1 MDERLSGL
9 LLFLRERFAGDARPE
24 DVEAYLSSEGY
35 DRGQIGEILALL
47 FADLPSD
54 PGRRN
59 RMATSSSAT
68 FRVLGPHERGRF
80 APDAWGHLLSLS
92 GAGVI
97 SSAELEQVIERALLQ
112 IDGRIAL
119 DDLRSLMELSGFG
132 DAAAGTEQ
140 LPVH

>member
-24 DVEAYLSSEGY
+24 DVEAYLTSEGY

-54 PGRRN
+54 SSRRN

-97 SSAELEQVIERALLQ
+97 SAAELEQVIERALMQ

>member
-1 MDERLSGL
+1 MDDRLSGL
-9 LLFLRERFAGDARPE
+9 LLFLRERFTADARPE

-47 FADLPSD
+47 FADLPVDSH
-54 PGRRN
+54 RKN
-59 RMATSSSAT
+59 RMASASPTT

-92 GAGVI
+92 GAGVLNA
-97 SSAELEQVIERALLQ
+97 AELEHVIERALVQ

-132 DAAAGTEQ
+132 DAAQGTEQ

>member
-1 MDERLSGL
+1 MDDRLREL
-9 LLFLRERFAGDARPE
+9 ALFLRERFGGERRPE
-24 DVEAYLSSEGY
+24 DVEAYLVSEGY
-35 DRGQIGEILALL
+35 DPGQIGEILALL
-47 FADLPSD
+47 FVDPSPD
-54 PGRRN
+54 PGRRT
-59 RMATSSSAT
+59 RMATSSAAT

-119 DDLRSLMELSGFG
+119 DDLRSLMELSGYG

>member
-1 MDERLSGL
+1 MEERLSSL
-9 LLFLRERFAGDARPE
+9 LLFLRQRFASDSRPE
-24 DVEAYLSSEGY
+24 DVEAYLTSEGY
-35 DRGQIGEILALL
+35 DQGQIGEIMALL
-47 FADLPSD
+47 FANLPGE
-54 PGRRN
+54 PPRRE
-59 RMATSSSAT
+59 RMASSSAAT

-92 GAGVI
+92 GSGVLNA
-97 SSAELEQVIERALLQ
+97 SEMEHVIERALLQ

>member
-54 PGRRN
+54 TSRRN

-97 SSAELEQVIERALLQ
+97 SSAELEQLIERALLQ